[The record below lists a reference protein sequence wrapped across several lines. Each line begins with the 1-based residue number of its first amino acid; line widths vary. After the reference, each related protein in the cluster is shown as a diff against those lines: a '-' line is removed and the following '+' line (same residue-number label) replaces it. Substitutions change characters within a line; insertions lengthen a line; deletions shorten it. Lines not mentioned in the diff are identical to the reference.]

1 MVVKMS
7 IASDL
12 YNISKYLEPE
22 NFQTFLFNYTHKVLS
37 EHQRLNRI
45 FTNTKN
51 SPVEV
56 DTYIFKDN
64 SSISITTCKGK
75 KTIELFNA

>member
-1 MVVKMS
+1 MT

-12 YNISKYLEPE
+12 YKISKYLTPE
-22 NFQTFLFNYTHKVLS
+22 NFQTFLFNYTNKILV
-37 EHQRLNRI
+37 EHQCLNRT
-45 FTNTKN
+45 FTNN
-51 SPVEV
+51 SCYPVEV

-64 SSISITTCKGK
+64 SSISITTREGK